1 MPKISTITVTVKK
14 VNLIPTAGYILIEPE
29 AAETKTSSGLYIP
42 ETVTN
47 EKPQKGKVIAVGDPE
62 ITDNGTKKNSPAK
75 EKDIVVYKKWGGSEF
90 KENGK
95 DYLFVKFDDILA
107 IVK

>member
-1 MPKISTITVTVKK
+1 MPKTSEIKIKK
-14 VNLIPTAGYILIEPE
+14 LNLVPTAGYILIEPE
-29 AAETKTSSGLYIP
+29 EAETKTSSGLYIP
-42 ETVTN
+42 ETAN
-47 EKPQKGKVIAVGDPE
+47 AEKPQKGKVIAVGEAE